1 MNYIRHLSGFFEKLA
16 EDRRMTPYHVS
27 LYVCLF
33 RYWNLNRFRNSF
45 PISREELMDL
55 SRIGSTNTYARC
67 MKQLNE
73 WGYIEYSPTG
83 NFHTGIQVSCISF
96 DMGADTRSNTGSN
109 IGTDTGGDTGSNTR
123 PDTGSDTRSDTL
135 LINSI
140 NKRKQNKQSPDFFEN
155 ERRKKSIVNNPY
167 HVENDKDY
175 GEPL

>member
-1 MNYIRHLSGFFEKLA
+1 
-16 EDRRMTPYHVS
+16 
-27 LYVCLF
+27 
-33 RYWNLNRFRNSF
+33 
-45 PISREELMDL
+45 
-55 SRIGSTNTYARC
+55 

-83 NFHTGIQVSCISF
+83 NFHTGIQVTCISF
-96 DMGADTRSNTGSN
+96 DTGTDTGSN

-123 PDTGSDTRSDTL
+123 PGTGSDTRSDTL

-155 ERRKKSIVNNPY
+155 ERRKKKVKVNNPY

-175 GEPL
+175 AEPL

>member
-33 RYWNLNRFRNSF
+33 RYWNLNRFRNPF

-83 NFHTGIQVSCISF
+83 NFHTGVQVSCISF
-96 DMGADTRSNTGSN
+96 DTGADIRSNTG
-109 IGTDTGGDTGSNTR
+109 TDTGNDTGSNTR
-123 PDTGSDTRSDTL
+123 PGTGSDTRSDTL

-175 GEPL
+175 SEPL

>member
-33 RYWNLNRFRNSF
+33 RYWNLNRFRNPF

-96 DMGADTRSNTGSN
+96 DTGTDTRSNTR
-109 IGTDTGGDTGSNTR
+109 TDTGGDTGSNTR
-123 PDTGSDTRSDTL
+123 PETGSDTRSDTL

-155 ERRKKSIVNNPY
+155 ERRKKSIINNPY

-175 GEPL
+175 SEPL